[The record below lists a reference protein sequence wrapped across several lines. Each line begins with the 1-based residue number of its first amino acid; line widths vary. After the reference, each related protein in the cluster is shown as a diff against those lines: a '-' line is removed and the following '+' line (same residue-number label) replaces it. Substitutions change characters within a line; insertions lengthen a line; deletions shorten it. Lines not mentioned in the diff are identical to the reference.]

1 MIHNL
6 KVKITFFCSANV
18 KSFSSRIST
27 GNLNRH
33 LLDSHNLRESD
44 TPVVKTLET
53 YFGTS
58 AKRVKVNKDEDTKW
72 YLSRDLVLWM
82 CRDLLPFNMISKDGI
97 KHFFKT
103 YKIVTKDED
112 LPHPSTLQTTA
123 LSDVYETVLKLVK
136 DKTNDQEE
144 FAITF
149 DLWSDNYRRRSYITF
164 TMHFIDLNFILQSLT
179 LETKYVSS
187 SHTGECILEEVIA
200 VTEDFGIPL
209 RKNFVVTD
217 QGSNVKKAI
226 RLGQMNSHFCLG
238 HGLHNLLTVDGYDS
252 VSELKKI
259 IIKTKK
265 IVKTLRYKTNQVS
278 SEANAIQKEIL
289 SKINNLDELLSAEDD
304 NWELD
309 DEGFNALDDVPLSV
323 LNSINVNDISGS
335 LVYRRNLTL
344 KNSTPT
350 RWHSVL
356 ALLES
361 FNSQNAAINK
371 LLSKDKKYDLILSDE
386 EDLIIFK
393 LQEFLQKFKD
403 GVNCMSGD
411 KYVSLS
417 LCLVLRT
424 EIEEILTE
432 TPNDHYLIAKL
443 KKNMAERLNYRF
455 PVTDILITASLL
467 DPRFHNLKSVDSFL
481 KENLITKTDFLK
493 QQFKNLIGEEYLLTT
508 TDPAHQTSG
517 SKILNLAK
525 KHSKN
530 SSRNSDIDKECHILF
545 SLTSDQDPLL
555 FWKEKYA
562 AMPLLTKLARKVLCI
577 PATSTPSERVFSVA
591 GLTITNKRSN
601 LAPQNVNKIIFIHD
615 NYDFC
620 SEK

>member
-1 MIHNL
+1 M
-6 KVKITFFCSANV
+6 VQ
-18 KSFSSRIST
+18 
-27 GNLNRH
+27 
-33 LLDSHNLRESD
+33 
-44 TPVVKTLET
+44 TLET
-53 YFGTS
+53 YFGSS
-58 AKRVKVNKDEDTKW
+58 AKRVKVDKAENRKW
-72 YLSRDLVLWM
+72 FLSRDLVLWM

-112 LPHPSTLQTTA
+112 IPHPTTLQTTA

-136 DKTNDQEE
+136 SKTYDQKE
-144 FAITF
+144 FALTF

-164 TMHFIDLNFILQSLT
+164 TMHFIDSDFILQSLT

-187 SHTGECILEEVIA
+187 SHTGECILEEVIS

-209 RKNFVVTD
+209 KKNFVVTD

-252 VSELKKI
+252 VSELKDI

-278 SEANAIQKEIL
+278 SEADAVQKEIL

-304 NWELD
+304 DWELD
-309 DEGFNALDDVPLSV
+309 NEGYNALDDVPLSV

-335 LVYRRNLTL
+335 LVHRRNLTL

-361 FNSQNAAINK
+361 FNSQKAAINK

-386 EDLIIFK
+386 EDLVIFK

-432 TPNDHYLIAKL
+432 DPKDHYLVAKL
-443 KKNMAERLNYRF
+443 KQNMTRRLEYRF

-467 DPRFHNLKSVDSFL
+467 DPRFQNLKRVDSFL
-481 KENLITKTDFLK
+481 NEKFLTKSEFLK
-493 QQFKNLIGEEYLLTT
+493 KQFQSLIGEEFFQSSIT
-508 TDPAHQTSG
+508 QTSSS

-525 KHSKN
+525 KHSTN
-530 SSRNSDIDKECHILF
+530 SSLHSDIDKECHILF
-545 SLTSDQDPLL
+545 SLTSDQDALM
-555 FWKEKYA
+555 FWKEKSS
-562 AMPLLTKLARKVLCI
+562 AMPVLTKLARKVLCI

-620 SEK
+620 SDE